1 MSGVQILIQ
10 ERARRSITTEEICKM
25 NLDESYYKNHC
36 IFYITVAVNL
46 TEYKETFDDVTVS

>member
-1 MSGVQILIQ
+1 
-10 ERARRSITTEEICKM
+10 M